1 MYIMLSQYID
11 NLIQNMPPR
20 ETPLELDIVLEG
32 GLFNGSYE
40 LGILMFIKA
49 LEKKNYLKVNRL
61 SGTSVG
67 AINAFR
73 YITNRL
79 EPSIEDSALL
89 SNHLRIH
96 FNLKMLKQI
105 IDKDIETMEP
115 EIFERIKKD
124 ILYINYFDVDKK
136 QQIIESQYTS
146 KQHLRDTILKSCH
159 IPFLS
164 DGSCC
169 IQENGCRL
177 IDGGLPYIF
186 PEREKRLNKHIL
198 YISISGTSKI
208 KTMWDAKNE
217 KTMHGRVLQGILDV
231 YHFLLKQKETEMCS
245 FVDKWSFTDFLIL
258 RIKYCPCIGI
268 VYIASWFIVIGRWVT
283 PVAEKSELYHKM
295 LPIWRDICRDWFL
308 HFYF

>member
-11 NLIQNMPPR
+11 NLIQNIPPR

-136 QQIIESQYTS
+136 QQIIESLYTS
-146 KQHLRDTILKSCH
+146 
-159 IPFLS
+159 
-164 DGSCC
+164 
-169 IQENGCRL
+169 
-177 IDGGLPYIF
+177 
-186 PEREKRLNKHIL
+186 
-198 YISISGTSKI
+198 
-208 KTMWDAKNE
+208 
-217 KTMHGRVLQGILDV
+217 
-231 YHFLLKQKETEMCS
+231 
-245 FVDKWSFTDFLIL
+245 
-258 RIKYCPCIGI
+258 
-268 VYIASWFIVIGRWVT
+268 
-283 PVAEKSELYHKM
+283 
-295 LPIWRDICRDWFL
+295 
-308 HFYF
+308 